1 MGRGCKAEGFGRPL
15 QLAASNRSRRRI
27 YGPPLEAQ
35 FYARR
40 MRVWERFYVLVWLCW
55 FMRFRALL
63 ESFKEYAWEP
73 SDDEIAASVGLEVCR
88 IRRFDLNTS
97 PYRPIGWLRKLSG
110 VLEGI
115 DVNRYPDT
123 SYLSLRRGLSEYLSV
138 GEGCFVISNGGDE
151 AFDIISKAFLDVGSE
166 VVVSSPSYSMFRI
179 VSELMGAKVVYAQ
192 RKEDFA
198 DDVDVLIRAV
208 NDRTRLI
215 FLCNPNNPTG
225 NAVKESDLLRILNEC
240 DVGVV
245 VDEAYQEYGG
255 ESFVK
260 LTERFSNLMVV
271 RTFSKAFGL
280 AGARLGYIV
289 ACEETTRLLNKVRPP
304 NSVDV
309 ITLKLAELAL
319 ADVEWVRLKVRD
331 TLAERDRLIS
341 EMSKMRGVR
350 VYPSAANF
358 FLVEFLEKDRETIYQ
373 ELLKRGFVLRRLD
386 DPVLRRCLRISVGLP
401 EDNDALLDTLR
412 EVL

>member
-1 MGRGCKAEGFGRPL
+1 
-15 QLAASNRSRRRI
+15 
-27 YGPPLEAQ
+27 
-35 FYARR
+35 
-40 MRVWERFYVLVWLCW
+40 
-55 FMRFRALL
+55 MRFRDLL
-63 ESFKEYAWEP
+63 HSFKEYVWEP
-73 SDDEIAASVGLEVCR
+73 SDEEIASSVGLDVSK

-97 PYRPIGWLRKLSG
+97 PYTPTHWLKRLASELG
-110 VLEGI
+110 FVA
-115 DVNRYPDT
+115 VNRYPDT
-123 SYLSLRRGLSEYLSV
+123 SYRALRKKLSSYLGV
-138 GEGCFVISNGGDE
+138 CEDCFVVANGGDE
-151 AFDIISKAFLDVGSE
+151 AFDIISKAFLDAGSE
-166 VVVSSPSYSMFRI
+166 AVISSPSYSMFRI
-179 VSELMGAKVVYAQ
+179 VSELMGAKVVYVQ
-192 RKEDFA
+192 RKEGFA
-198 DDVDVLIRAV
+198 DDVDGLIKAV
-208 NDRTRLI
+208 NEKTRLI

-225 NAVKESDLLRILNEC
+225 NAVERSDLLHILDEC

-260 LTERFSNLMVV
+260 LTERYSNLMVV

-319 ADVEWVRLKVRD
+319 EDVDWVRLRVRD

-341 EMSKMRGVR
+341 EISRLRGVK
-350 VYPSAANF
+350 VYPSVANF
-358 FLVEFLEKDRETIYQ
+358 FLIELLERDRDEVYM
-373 ELLKRGFVLRRLD
+373 EMLKRGFVLRRLD
-386 DPVLRRCLRISVGLP
+386 DPALRRCLRISVGLP
-401 EDNDALLDTLR
+401 EDNDALLEALR

>member
-1 MGRGCKAEGFGRPL
+1 M
-15 QLAASNRSRRRI
+15 
-27 YGPPLEAQ
+27 
-35 FYARR
+35 
-40 MRVWERFYVLVWLCW
+40 LV
-55 FMRFRALL
+55 MRFRALL
-63 ESFKEYAWEP
+63 GSFREYAWEP
-73 SDDEIAASVGLEVCR
+73 SDAEIAASVGLGVCN

-97 PYRPIGWLRKLSG
+97 PYRPIHWLRRLSSELDG
-110 VLEGI
+110 VA
-115 DVNRYPDT
+115 VNRYPDT
-123 SYLSLRRGLSEYLSV
+123 SYLSLRRGLSEYLGV
-138 GEGCFVISNGGDE
+138 GEECFVISNGGDE
-151 AFDIISKAFLDVGSE
+151 AFDIISKVFLEAGSE

-179 VSELMGAKVVYAQ
+179 VSELMGAKVVFVQ

-198 DDVDVLIRAV
+198 DDVDGLIEAV

-225 NAVKESDLLRILNEC
+225 NAVEKSDLLRILNEC

-245 VDEAYQEYGG
+245 VDEAYQEYGS
-255 ESFVK
+255 ESFVE
-260 LTERFSNLMVV
+260 LTERYSNLMVV

-289 ACEETTRLLNKVRPP
+289 ACEETVQMLNKVRPP

-341 EMSKMRGVR
+341 EISKLGGVK
-350 VYPSAANF
+350 VYPTLANF
-358 FLVEFLEKDRETIYQ
+358 FLVEFLKREREKVYQ

-386 DPVLRRCLRISVGLP
+386 DPILRRCLRISVGLP
-401 EDNDALLDTLR
+401 EDNDALLDALR
-412 EVL
+412 EIL

>member
-1 MGRGCKAEGFGRPL
+1 
-15 QLAASNRSRRRI
+15 
-27 YGPPLEAQ
+27 
-35 FYARR
+35 
-40 MRVWERFYVLVWLCW
+40 
-55 FMRFRALL
+55 MRFRAFLH
-63 ESFKEYAWEP
+63 SFKEYVWEP
-73 SDDEIAASVGLEVCR
+73 SDEEIASSVGLDVSK

-97 PYRPIGWLRKLSG
+97 PYTPTHWLKKLASE
-110 VLEGI
+110 LESVA
-115 DVNRYPDT
+115 VNRYPDT
-123 SYLSLRRGLSEYLSV
+123 SYRALREKLSSYLGV
-138 GEGCFVISNGGDE
+138 GEDCFVVANGGDE
-151 AFDIISKAFLDVGSE
+151 AFDIISKAFLDAGSE
-166 VVVSSPSYSMFRI
+166 AVISSPSYSMFRI
-179 VSELMGAKVVYAQ
+179 VSELMGAKVVCVQ
-192 RKEDFA
+192 RKEGFA
-198 DDVDVLIRAV
+198 DDVDGLIKAV

-225 NAVKESDLLRILNEC
+225 NAVERSALLSILNEC

-260 LTERFSNLMVV
+260 LTEKYSNLMVV

-309 ITLKLAELAL
+309 ITLKLAEFAL
-319 ADVEWVRLKVRD
+319 EDVDWVRLKVRE

-341 EMSKMRGVR
+341 GISKLRGVK
-350 VYPSAANF
+350 VYPSLANF
-358 FLVEFLEKDRETIYQ
+358 FLIELVERDRDEVYR
-373 ELLKRGFVLRRLD
+373 EMLKRGFVLRRLD
-386 DPVLRRCLRISVGLP
+386 DPALRRCLRISVGLP
-401 EDNDALLDTLR
+401 EDNDALLEALR

>member
-1 MGRGCKAEGFGRPL
+1 
-15 QLAASNRSRRRI
+15 
-27 YGPPLEAQ
+27 
-35 FYARR
+35 
-40 MRVWERFYVLVWLCW
+40 
-55 FMRFRALL
+55 MRFRDLL
-63 ESFKEYAWEP
+63 HSFKEYVWEP
-73 SDDEIAASVGLEVCR
+73 SDEEIASLAGLDVSK

-97 PYRPIGWLRKLSG
+97 PYTPTHWLKKLASE
-110 VLEGI
+110 LESVA
-115 DVNRYPDT
+115 VNRYPDT
-123 SYLSLRRGLSEYLSV
+123 SYRALRKKLSSYLGV
-138 GEGCFVISNGGDE
+138 GEDCFVVANGGDE
-151 AFDIISKAFLDVGSE
+151 AFDIISKAFLDAGSE
-166 VVVSSPSYSMFRI
+166 AVISSPSYSMFRI
-179 VSELMGAKVVYAQ
+179 VSELMGAKVVYVQ
-192 RKEDFA
+192 RKEGFA
-198 DDVDVLIRAV
+198 DDVDGLIKAV
-208 NDRTRLI
+208 NEKTRLI

-225 NAVKESDLLRILNEC
+225 NAVERSDLLHILDEC

-260 LTERFSNLMVV
+260 LTERYSNLMVV

-319 ADVEWVRLKVRD
+319 EDVDWVRLRVRD

-341 EMSKMRGVR
+341 EISRLRGVK
-350 VYPSAANF
+350 VYPSVANF
-358 FLVEFLEKDRETIYQ
+358 FLIELLERDRDEVYM
-373 ELLKRGFVLRRLD
+373 EMLKRGFVLRRLD
-386 DPVLRRCLRISVGLP
+386 DPALRRCLRISVGLP
-401 EDNDALLDTLR
+401 EDNDALLEALR

>member
-1 MGRGCKAEGFGRPL
+1 
-15 QLAASNRSRRRI
+15 
-27 YGPPLEAQ
+27 
-35 FYARR
+35 
-40 MRVWERFYVLVWLCW
+40 
-55 FMRFRALL
+55 MRFRAFLH
-63 ESFKEYAWEP
+63 SFREYVWEP
-73 SDDEIAASVGLEVCR
+73 SDDEIASLVGLDVSK

-97 PYRPIGWLRKLSG
+97 PYTPTHWLKKLGSE
-110 VLEGI
+110 LEGVA
-115 DVNRYPDT
+115 VNRYPDT
-123 SYLSLRRGLSEYLSV
+123 SYRALRKGLSKYLGV
-138 GEGCFVISNGGDE
+138 GEDCFVIANGGDE
-151 AFDIISKAFLDVGSE
+151 AFDIIAKVFLDAGSE
-166 VVVSSPSYSMFRI
+166 VVISSPSYSMFRI
-179 VSELMGAKVVYAQ
+179 VSEIMGARVVYVQ

-198 DDVDVLIRAV
+198 DDVDGLIKAV

-225 NAVKESDLLRILNEC
+225 NAVKRSDLLRILNEC

-245 VDEAYQEYGG
+245 VDEAYQDYGG

-260 LTERFSNLMVV
+260 LTERYSNLMVV

-289 ACEETTRLLNKVRPP
+289 ACEDTVRLLNKVRPP

-319 ADVEWVRLKVRD
+319 EDVEWVKLRVRD

-341 EMSKMRGVR
+341 KISRLRGVK
-350 VYPSAANF
+350 VYPSVANF
-358 FLVEFLEKDRETIYQ
+358 FLVELLERVRDEVYL
-373 ELLKRGFVLRRLD
+373 EMLKRGFVLRKLD

-401 EDNDALLDTLR
+401 KDNDALLEALR

>member
-1 MGRGCKAEGFGRPL
+1 
-15 QLAASNRSRRRI
+15 
-27 YGPPLEAQ
+27 
-35 FYARR
+35 
-40 MRVWERFYVLVWLCW
+40 
-55 FMRFRALL
+55 MRFRAFLH
-63 ESFKEYAWEP
+63 SFKEYVWEP
-73 SDDEIAASVGLEVCR
+73 SDEEIASSVGLDVSK

-97 PYRPIGWLRKLSG
+97 PYTPTHWLKKLASE
-110 VLEGI
+110 LESVA
-115 DVNRYPDT
+115 VNRYPDT
-123 SYLSLRRGLSEYLSV
+123 SYRALREKLSSYLGV
-138 GEGCFVISNGGDE
+138 GEDCFVVANGGDE
-151 AFDIISKAFLDVGSE
+151 AFDIISKAFLDAGSE
-166 VVVSSPSYSMFRI
+166 AVISSPSYSMFRI
-179 VSELMGAKVVYAQ
+179 VSELMGAKVVCVQ
-192 RKEDFA
+192 RKEGFA
-198 DDVDVLIRAV
+198 DDVDGLIKAV

-225 NAVKESDLLRILNEC
+225 NAVERSALLSILNEC

-260 LTERFSNLMVV
+260 LTEKYSNLMVV

-309 ITLKLAELAL
+309 ITLKLSEFAL
-319 ADVEWVRLKVRD
+319 EDVDWVRLKVRE

-341 EMSKMRGVR
+341 EISKLRGVK
-350 VYPSAANF
+350 VYPSLANF
-358 FLVEFLEKDRETIYQ
+358 FLIELVERDRDEVYR
-373 ELLKRGFVLRRLD
+373 EMLKRGFVLRRLD
-386 DPVLRRCLRISVGLP
+386 DPALRRCLRISVGLP
-401 EDNDALLDTLR
+401 EDNDALLEALR